1 MRLRKFFSEM
11 ETFIKSYYIEPDQ
24 IVVSTN
30 NKNYDEEIDQNV
42 KFVPDS
48 EIEESRPTAENHKH
62 DGNDS
67 MEVILET
74 QTQVIPETQ
83 GIGNTQTVPETQTFS
98 KVIVIDD

>member
-1 MRLRKFFSEM
+1 M
-11 ETFIKSYYIEPDQ
+11 E
-24 IVVSTN
+24 
-30 NKNYDEEIDQNV
+30 
-42 KFVPDS
+42 FVPDS
-48 EIEESRPTAENHKH
+48 EIEESQPTAENHKH

-83 GIGNTQTVPETQTFS
+83 GIGNTQTVPETQNFS